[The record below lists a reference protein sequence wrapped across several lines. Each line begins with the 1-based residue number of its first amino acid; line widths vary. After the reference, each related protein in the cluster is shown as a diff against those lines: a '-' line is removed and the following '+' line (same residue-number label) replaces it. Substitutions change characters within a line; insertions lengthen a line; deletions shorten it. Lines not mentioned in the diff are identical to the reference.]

1 MSVSESY
8 FGERAGSVTLVDE
21 FAQTRGTRGPMPGP
35 IPPIRLQ
42 LTHRQEMAI
51 MEPLADPIDLKT
63 PSTLSGNSGSYI
75 LTDEGRE
82 GTSAPWQRLRAGKY
96 RLRVE
101 SDYYQPH
108 ELDLDWP
115 VHGPL
120 GPEMLRPGYNYP
132 FPDVSLPNERIT
144 LLRGTVR
151 SGFDG
156 QPVEGATVEI
166 TNPAGLGPFVSALTG
181 ENGSWVLAFRHA
193 NFNPINAAVRITLP
207 DATQIDVANV
217 PITPGADNSL
227 AQTSL
232 RGFVLTTAGRPIR
245 DAEITVDFLLNASV
259 RSDRDGRW
267 QFYFPID
274 QPDMPG
280 AQVTA
285 TAPGGQNQT
294 QNFPVVNRATGVV
307 PDFRIAI

>member
-1 MSVSESY
+1 MTVFETY

-21 FAQTRGTRGPMPGP
+21 FAQARGTRGPMPGP
-35 IPPIRLQ
+35 IPPLRFQ
-42 LTHRQEMAI
+42 LTHREVLAVMT
-51 MEPLADPIDLKT
+51 PLADPIDLR
-63 PSTLSGNSGSYI
+63 TLSGTSGAYI

-82 GTSAPWQRLRAGKY
+82 GATAPWQRMRAGRY
-96 RLRVE
+96 RLRIE

-115 VHGPL
+115 AHGPL

-132 FPDVSLPNERIT
+132 FPDVSLPSERIT

-151 SGFDG
+151 TGPDG
-156 QPVEGATVEI
+156 EPVEGATVEI

-193 NFNPINAAVRITLP
+193 NFNPINATVVITLP
-207 DATQIDVANV
+207 DGTQINVAGV
-217 PITPGADNSL
+217 PITPGADNAL
-227 AQTSL
+227 PQTSL

-245 DAEITVDFLLNASV
+245 DAEITVDFLANASV
-259 RSDRDGRW
+259 RSDVDGRW
-267 QFYFPID
+267 QFYFDID
-274 QPDMPG
+274 QPDVPG

-285 TAPGGQNQT
+285 TAPGGQNQM
-294 QNFPVVNRATGVV
+294 QPFPVVNRATGVV